1 MRAVLQ
7 RVSQASVTVDEAMI
21 GQIGPGLMVLLG
33 AAEGDT
39 QADLDYLLDKAL
51 NLRIFPDEQGKMN
64 LSVVDTGGAMLVVS
78 QFTLLAQTRK
88 GRRPSFV
95 KALAPDQAEAL
106 YEQFIARV
114 RAAGL
119 QVATGRF
126 GAHMDVALVNSGP
139 VTIILDSR
147 DANS

>member
-7 RVSQASVTVDEAMI
+7 RVSQASVTVDEAVI
-21 GQIGPGLMVLLG
+21 GEIGAGLMVLLG

-39 QADLDYLLDKAL
+39 QADLDYILDKTL
-51 NLRIFPDEQGKMN
+51 NLRIFADEQGKMN
-64 LSVVDTGGAMLVVS
+64 LSVIDTGGAMLVVS

-88 GRRPSFV
+88 GRRPSFI

-119 QVATGRF
+119 EVAAGRF

>member
-7 RVSQASVTVDEAMI
+7 RVTHASVKVDGELT
-21 GQIGPGLMVLLG
+21 GQIEAGLLVLLG
-33 AAEGDT
+33 AADGDE
-39 QADLDYLLDKAL
+39 QADLDYILEKTL

-64 LSVVDTGGAMLVVS
+64 LSLLDTGGQLLVVS

-95 KALAPDQAEAL
+95 KALAPDRAEAMYL
-106 YEQFIARV
+106 SFIARA
-114 RAAGL
+114 RAAG
-119 QVATGRF
+119 VTVGAGRF
-126 GAHMDVALVNSGP
+126 GAHMDVSLLNSGP